1 MPIKSSSSISSFL
14 GQINKHGGVSTSNNF
29 IVEVDYFAQSVDG
42 AFANKKD
49 MNTALLFLCDEAQLP
64 NINTATGTQ
73 NGVLTGIGS
82 VDYPHTKI
90 FTEIQL
96 TFMLDA
102 NLSLL
107 KFFNEWYSRIF
118 KDGGAS
124 IHASED
130 TLSPLNR
137 ATRLQYRNKY
147 ASRIKITKTEPGK
160 LDAAERKPITYV
172 LENAWPYSIDAVPL
186 QFGSSQITKLTV
198 NFKYERHQIIQRDIR
213 SIKGMQKGEIAEVLR
228 DDGPGIDP
236 PLGMKKGQI
245 NEYLLDEGAGTGAKR
260 KTALDRAVDFTGL
273 QDLNFANRNIG

>member
-1 MPIKSSSSISSFL
+1 M

-42 AFANKKD
+42 AFSDKAD

-64 NINTATGTQ
+64 NVNTATGTQ

-96 TFMLDA
+96 SFMLDA

-118 KDGGAS
+118 KDDGAS
-124 IHASED
+124 IHGSEQ
-130 TLSPLNR
+130 TLSPQNR
-137 ATRLQYRNKY
+137 ATRLAYRTSY
-147 ASRIKITKTEPGK
+147 ARTIKITKTEPGPD
-160 LDAAERKPITYV
+160 DAAQRKPITYV

-186 QFGSSQITKLTV
+186 QFGASQITRLTV

-213 SIKGMQKGEIAEVLR
+213 NISGISKGEITKYLR
-228 DDGPGIDP
+228 DDGPGKGKQNLVQTGPDGNLYTWP
-236 PLGMKKGQI
+236 PLTPPPPVPPS
-245 NEYLLDEGAGTGAKR
+245 AP
-260 KTALDRAVDFTGL
+260 TA
-273 QDLNFANRNIG
+273 N